1 MTTTID
7 PPVGPRHAAPA
18 PEPVATPKP
27 PLRQRLFG
35 VGGLTFPAW
44 AYVVFFFVIPLA
56 LVIWYSFGYKPDQF
70 TTYATDRLGFD
81 QYRQAF
87 GADYRST
94 FGNTLSIAVTGVVV
108 ALLIGV
114 PFAYWLA
121 VKSNVRRRPVY
132 LALIIIPFFTN
143 FLVRTIG
150 WQITLA
156 PSGWLSGL
164 TQSLGFGELS
174 VLYTRVAVQIGVV
187 YNYLPLMIFPL
198 FVAMDRAGLSLREA
212 SRDLGANR
220 WTTFFRITLPLASPG
235 IVSGTLLVFIPLM
248 GDYVTPAVLGGA
260 KGTMAGQMIAA
271 QFESAQNWALGS
283 AMTVSLMAM
292 VLVCVVIAGV
302 VLKVA
307 AKLLDTRVFGV
318 RVSAPDAAAPGI
330 GPLPALTMKPQR
342 SLRDWYTI
350 IIKAWAVVVYLFL
363 FLPILVIVAYSFNTG
378 RVLES
383 FASFGFTAYS
393 DALTNDTIVRSVE
406 VSLEVGLLSALL
418 ATVLGSLAGIGI
430 GISKRPRW
438 WSAGL
443 LAVLTVTL
451 VTPDIADAVA
461 FLPWYVTLGVDGGLA
476 PFNHGMVRLV
486 FSHAVV
492 SMVVVTFIV
501 RARVSALDPALE
513 EAAAD
518 LYASPLARLRHV
530 ILPAAMPGI
539 VAGMMLAFTFSL
551 DDVVIS
557 TFVQQ
562 PGYTPWPVYI
572 FSSVRVALKPEVAAM
587 STLMLVLTLVVL
599 AISGLVLRR
608 SGEDSTSMAKL
619 LA

>member
-1 MTTTID
+1 MTTTVD
-7 PPVGPRHAAPA
+7 TPA
-18 PEPVATPKP
+18 INPEPITPETISPTPKP
-27 PLRQRLFG
+27 PWRQRLFG
-35 VGGLTFPAW
+35 AGGLTFPAW
-44 AYVVFFFVIPLA
+44 AYLLFFFVVPVA
-56 LVIWYSFGYKPDQF
+56 LVVWYSFGYKPDQF
-70 TTYATDRLGFD
+70 TTYATDQLSFGR
-81 QYRQAF
+81 YSEAF

-94 FGNTLSIAVTGVVV
+94 FYNTLTIAVTGVVI
-108 ALLIGV
+108 ALAVGV

-121 VKSNVRRRPVY
+121 VKSNPRRRPIY

-156 PSGWLSGL
+156 PSGWLSGVM
-164 TQSLGFGELS
+164 QSVGLGELGI
-174 VLYTRVAVQIGVV
+174 LYTRAAVEVGVV

-212 SRDLGANR
+212 GRDLGANR

-248 GDYVTPAVLGGA
+248 GDYVTPSVLGGA

-271 QFESAQNWALGS
+271 QFETAQNWALGS
-283 AMTVSLMAM
+283 AMTVSLMMM
-292 VLVCVVIAGV
+292 VLVCVVLAGLVVKGVAV
-302 VLKVA
+302 VL
-307 AKLLDTRVFGV
+307 DRRVFSVTLPTGGP
-318 RVSAPDAAAPGI
+318 ADLGALPGLVMT
-330 GPLPALTMKPQR
+330 PRRTR
-342 SLRDWYTI
+342 RDWYSI
-350 IIKAWAVVVYLFL
+350 CLKGWAVVVYAFL

-378 RVLES
+378 RVL
-383 FASFGFTAYS
+383 ASFEGFGFGAYR
-393 DALTNDTIVRSVE
+393 DALTDDTILHSVRI
-406 VSLEVGLLSALL
+406 SLEVGLLSALL
-418 ATVLGSLAGIGI
+418 ATLLGSLAGIAI
-430 GISKRPRW
+430 GMSRRPRW
-438 WSAGL
+438 WSVGL
-443 LAVLTVTL
+443 LALLTVTL

-461 FLPWYVTLGVDGGLA
+461 FLPWYVTLGVDWNLL
-476 PFNHGMVRLV
+476 PFNNGLVRLV
-486 FSHAVV
+486 ISHAVV

-530 ILPAAMPGI
+530 ILPAATPGI

-572 FSSVRVALKPEVAAM
+572 FSAVRIALRPEVAAM

-599 AISGLVLRR
+599 ALSALVLRR
-608 SGEDSTSMAKL
+608 SGEDATSMAKMIG
-619 LA
+619 